1 MTTNVIDKLPMLPTA
16 DLAQDRR
23 FVLSGVSWQQYV
35 ILRETLDDFAG
46 LRLTYLKGT
55 LEFFMPSRQHE
66 GIKTLIARL
75 LELYALETNTRLYG
89 FGSET
94 YRKEAEE
101 KGLEPDECY
110 CVGSV
115 KEIPDLA
122 IEVNLTSG
130 SIDKLEVYRGLGF
143 SEVWF
148 WENERLMIYH
158 LQSGSDRAGE
168 QKYVASDRSQIFP
181 NLDIELLIRCANIP
195 DQHDAVVE
203 FRQAINL

>member
-1 MTTNVIDKLPMLPTA
+1 MTKNVIDKLPTLTTA
-16 DLAQDRR
+16 DPAQDRR
-23 FVLSGVSWQQYV
+23 FVLDGVSWQQYV
-35 ILRETLDDFAG
+35 TLRETLDDFAG
-46 LRLTYLKGT
+46 LRLTYLEGT

-66 GIKTLIARL
+66 AIKKMIARL
-75 LELYALETNTRLYG
+75 VELYALETNTRLYA

-94 YRKEAEE
+94 YRKEAKER
-101 KGLEPDECY
+101 GLEPDECY

-130 SIDKLEVYRGLGF
+130 SIDKLEIYRGLGVA
-143 SEVWF
+143 EVWF
-148 WENERLMIYH
+148 WENARLMIYH
-158 LQSGSDRAGE
+158 LQSKSDHAGE
-168 QKYVASDRSQIFP
+168 QKYIASDRSQALP

-195 DQHDAVVE
+195 DQHDAVLE